1 LWRADDDGI
10 SARDSELQARVFEE
24 LGADPGLDPSRLK
37 VVVKRG
43 AVTLSGT
50 VGNESE
56 KVAAERAARRLRGVQ
71 VVSNHISVG
80 TTLMSRWSG
89 ASA

>member
-10 SARDSELQARVFEE
+10 SARDSELQAKVFEE
-24 LGADPGLDPSRLK
+24 LGAEPGLDPSRLK
-37 VVVKRG
+37 VAVKRG

-50 VGNESE
+50 VGNEPE
-56 KVAAERAARRLRGVQ
+56 RVAAERAARRLRGVQ